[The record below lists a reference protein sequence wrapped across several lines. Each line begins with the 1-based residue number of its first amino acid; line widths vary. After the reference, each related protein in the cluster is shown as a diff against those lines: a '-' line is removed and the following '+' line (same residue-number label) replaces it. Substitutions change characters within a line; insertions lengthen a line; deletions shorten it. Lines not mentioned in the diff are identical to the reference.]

1 MKTISPSEIEEV
13 LLHFAKSMN
22 GLDSEEDLLWDMVK
36 NCISILGF
44 EDAVIYVLDDTGE
57 YLIQKAA
64 LGPKNPQG
72 KEVINALKIPIGK
85 GITGRVAQ
93 TGLPLLISDTRSE
106 PDYIHDDQYRLSELS
121 VPILLGGKV
130 IGVIDSENS
139 QLNYFTEQHLRILLA
154 VASIYAGQI
163 AKIRA
168 EKKAK
173 KEQMKRWKAQQR
185 IYKMQMEAISVQLSP
200 HFVFNSLNAIQHY
213 ILLENKRKSLRFL
226 SIFGK
231 LLRYFLAQVHQES
244 VLVQNELQMMDW
256 YLQLQQLRYEEKFN
270 FEIQVQNLDLFPSSK
285 IPSVIVQSLIEN
297 LLEEHIAECEGNL
310 RIQTLFSIREF
321 EVHFQVQLE
330 IPHFEKTTKKNEPR
344 LRGLTSWEDYIDL
357 INRIKPYR
365 IISRVHQMP
374 IDSGGGLKVVELIFP
389 NLM

>member
-130 IGVIDSENS
+130 IGGYPRIIQIREDNI
-139 QLNYFTEQHLRILLA
+139 RILA
-154 VASIYAGQI
+154 QKKPGQ
-163 AKIRA
+163 
-168 EKKAK
+168 
-173 KEQMKRWKAQQR
+173 
-185 IYKMQMEAISVQLSP
+185 
-200 HFVFNSLNAIQHY
+200 
-213 ILLENKRKSLRFL
+213 SLRFSL
-226 SIFGK
+226 VADLNHPPVVG
-231 LLRYFLAQVHQES
+231 S
-244 VLVQNELQMMDW
+244 V
-256 YLQLQQLRYEEKFN
+256 
-270 FEIQVQNLDLFPSSK
+270 
-285 IPSVIVQSLIEN
+285 
-297 LLEEHIAECEGNL
+297 
-310 RIQTLFSIREF
+310 
-321 EVHFQVQLE
+321 
-330 IPHFEKTTKKNEPR
+330 
-344 LRGLTSWEDYIDL
+344 
-357 INRIKPYR
+357 
-365 IISRVHQMP
+365 
-374 IDSGGGLKVVELIFP
+374 
-389 NLM
+389 